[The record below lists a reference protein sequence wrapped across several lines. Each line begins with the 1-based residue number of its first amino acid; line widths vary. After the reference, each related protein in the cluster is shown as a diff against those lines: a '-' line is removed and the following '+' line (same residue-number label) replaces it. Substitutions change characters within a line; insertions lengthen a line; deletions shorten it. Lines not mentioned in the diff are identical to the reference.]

1 MAEVEVSEGIRLL
14 KENIKFVN
22 ESFLDIQKQ
31 LNEPIGGDEANES
44 FDTKILRLTLV
55 QLIIPIKLLS
65 ETANDQLKIL
75 EVILNMI
82 NDQKKTED

>member
-1 MAEVEVSEGIRLL
+1 MAEVEVNEGIRLL

-82 NDQKKTED
+82 NDQKKTEN